1 MSPIFLMVCR
11 LSTSLD
17 KSFMADGGG
26 GGGVHWAADCTM
38 QWFDILKSLD
48 YNYTFSSLAV

>member
-11 LSTSLD
+11 LSPSLD
-17 KSFMADGGG
+17 KSFMGDR
-26 GGGVHWAADCTM
+26 GVHWAADCTM
-38 QWFDILKSLD
+38 QCFDILKSVD